1 MTCRCAWRRT
11 LTAGHRDC
19 LRASLRAGRA
29 RVRSPVSPDPWSLH
43 RAGPL
48 LRVTISNDAGPS
60 DFDLLLEAILSE
72 IRAGARDIVLGGP
85 GMEHPS
91 SAAAAFV
98 RLFLG
103 YRMDLGISIRLD
115 PPQDPPVTPG
125 D

>member
-1 MTCRCAWRRT
+1 MRVAANADRWSPR
-11 LTAGHRDC
+11 LPP
-19 LRASLRAGRA
+19 RALRAGGA
-29 RVRSPVSPDPWSLH
+29 RVRSAVSPDPWSLH

-48 LRVTISNDAGPS
+48 LRVTVSNDAGPS
-60 DFDLLLEAILSE
+60 DFELLLEAILSE

-103 YRMDLGISIRLD
+103 YRRDLGISIRLD

-125 D
+125 DR